1 MAETDVAL
9 KLTIEA
15 LDKFSG
21 TMAKLT
27 SQMAGVNKQVSETTD
42 QSKKQTSANT
52 SLIGKWTELN
62 SVLSV
67 GKMAY
72 AQLQKVVKEL
82 IGDTVEY
89 AQQVRDMARI
99 TGMTAEATS
108 TLVQAADDAEVSV
121 GSLERAMRMAIRK
134 GFEPTLENL
143 AALSDE
149 YNALT
154 DPMEKNRLLM
164 SKFGRSAFE
173 MAKFME
179 QGSAAIKESAMQAQV
194 FGLILSEDQVKA
206 AREYEKAIDNL
217 GDAFNGLKYMIGNA
231 VIPVL
236 TAASKAFVILLTATK
251 QVTTLLGVHNKEVA
265 NTATTYEEY
274 TEEVRRAA
282 IAAGYQV
289 DAEGNLMKI
298 TGERRGRVV
307 QLITAN
313 YELTEAEFKLTR
325 AIAEQTTA
333 NEKSDDV
340 LHAQVD
346 TLALLEHAQRRAAEA
361 AQEAADE
368 MNAAWAKLDTS
379 PLDNLLNIENLIEW
393 RAVGGAVLADFIT
406 SLENAAKAGIDVT
419 EEMNFAQA
427 AAIAMQLTVGQID
440 LSQAKTQAKE
450 LGIPWKEIETLTA
463 MSNDHLQALIKANGQ
478 SVKMKVTILETTIA
492 NRVQGGGGGGHTP
505 AMEFGGRPGPGA
517 WEVGEAGTEGLIVG
531 PGGVEVIPH
540 RRWLEM
546 RRQMMGDV
554 GHAAGGFAFDPDTL
568 RQAGVK
574 NPEYSTFTQ
583 QSIATKQIISGVQAG
598 GGGTAAAS
606 SAITSAVTEAV
617 TSSVVSA
624 VAEVVRAVT
633 PSTAELTAAVLAP
646 SQAAAAQSA
655 QASAELL
662 EEVRKMVRILQAQG
676 SAGDVGNSV
685 RSAMQFSNV
694 GG

>member
-27 SQMAGVNKQVSETTD
+27 SQMAGVNKQASETTD

-62 SVLSV
+62 SALSV

-179 QGSAAIKESAMQAQV
+179 QGSAAIKESAMQAQA

-333 NEKSDDV
+333 NEKSNDV

-406 SLENAAKAGIDVT
+406 SLENAAKAGMDVT
-419 EEMNFAQA
+419 EEINFAQA
-427 AAIAMQLTVGQID
+427 AAIAMQLAVGQID
-440 LSQAKTQAKE
+440 LSHAKAQAKE

-478 SVKMKVTILETTIA
+478 SVEMKVTILETTIA

-554 GHAAGGFAFDPDTL
+554 GHAAGGFVFDADTL
-568 RQAGVK
+568 A
-574 NPEYSTFTQ
+574 
-583 QSIATKQIISGVQAG
+583 QIGGTAYVPKYQRSGFIDQGSVRDRKAS

-676 SAGDVGNSV
+676 SAGDVGTSV